1 MNEYTPN
8 DFPCLLEIG
17 FDKEL
22 IQEQID
28 SSAMGIL
35 KQASDMEFQETYLQN
50 LKCFGAEEHMDDQYF
65 TVALFF
71 WEIDFFAL
79 EPSKFEPFISKIK
92 KDLGKDYFMILND
105 DFYENCENKIFSLC
119 YNSYD
124 EDEWN
129 EEIERLKQVY
139 QEYHE

>member
-1 MNEYTPN
+1 
-8 DFPCLLEIG
+8 
-17 FDKEL
+17 
-22 IQEQID
+22 
-28 SSAMGIL
+28 
-35 KQASDMEFQETYLQN
+35 
-50 LKCFGAEEHMDDQYF
+50 
-65 TVALFF
+65 
-71 WEIDFFAL
+71 
-79 EPSKFEPFISKIK
+79 
-92 KDLGKDYFMILND
+92 MILND

>member
-8 DFPCLLEIG
+8 DFPCLLKIG

-28 SSAMGIL
+28 SKAMGIL
-35 KQASDMEFQETYLQN
+35 EQASDMAFQETYLQN

-71 WEIDFFAL
+71 WEIDFFC
-79 EPSKFEPFISKIK
+79 FRTIK
-92 KDLGKDYFMILND
+92 VRTFYF
-105 DFYENCENKIFSLC
+105 
-119 YNSYD
+119 
-124 EDEWN
+124 
-129 EEIERLKQVY
+129 
-139 QEYHE
+139 